1 MAYLGFDPQVSSTSY
16 RNIDDISASFDGFIT
31 TFPLRV
37 GGVVPGIAPINEQ
50 QLLINVGGV
59 PQQPDPSGVN
69 GFKLS
74 AGNIVFSSA
83 PSIGEKFWGV
93 ILAGVDR
100 ASAGVSYPDGS
111 VTAPSITFDAQTT
124 TGLYR
129 SGSNQ
134 LAIALNGL
142 NPVTFT
148 TTGLRLNGATSG
160 TVTLA
165 APAVAGGNTLTL
177 PANNGTNGQ
186 ALTTNGSGG
195 LTWST
200 VTIPGEVKYFAMTT
214 APSGFLKA
222 NGAELLI
229 AAYTALY
236 TALTNSGTVFP
247 FGANTNGSGSAG
259 STHFRLPDLRGEF
272 VRGWDDSRGI
282 DSARTFGSTQ
292 SGQIQSHSH
301 PTGGTESNYK
311 HVVAAFTDGSFDG
324 TSYTASTNDANYNA
338 NSRTDTTGGTETR
351 PRNIALLAC
360 IAF

>member
-1 MAYLGFDPQVSSTSY
+1 MAYLGFDPQISSTSY
-16 RNIDDISASFDGFIT
+16 RNIDDISASFDGFVT
-31 TFPLRV
+31 AFPLRV

-50 QLLINVGGV
+50 QVLINVGGV

-69 GFKLS
+69 GFRLS

-83 PSIGEKFWGV
+83 PSTGEKFWGV

-100 ASAGVSYPDGS
+100 VSAGVSYPDGS
-111 VTAPSITFDAQTT
+111 VTTPSITFDAQNT

-134 LAIALNGL
+134 LAVALNGT

-160 TVTLA
+160 TLTLA

-186 ALTTNGSGG
+186 ALTTNGSGV
-195 LTWST
+195 LTWSK
-200 VTIPGEVKYFAMTT
+200 VAIPGEVKYFAMTT

-222 NGAELLI
+222 NGAAISRTTYSELF
-229 AAYTALY
+229 TAI
-236 TALTNSGTVFP
+236 GTT
-247 FGANTNGSGSAG
+247 FGVGDG
-259 STHFRLPDLRGEF
+259 STTFNLPDLRGEF
-272 VRGWDDSRGI
+272 IRGWDDSRGV
-282 DSARTFGSTQ
+282 DSGRGFGSFQ
-292 SGQIQSHSH
+292 GDAFASHTHTFPLGWLDGPYPLS
-301 PTGGTESNYK
+301 PAGYLGGIS
-311 HVVAAFTDGSFDG
+311 
-324 TSYTASTNDANYNA
+324 YNA
-338 NSRTDTTGGTETR
+338 TWTTSASGGTETR

>member
-1 MAYLGFDPQVSSTSY
+1 MAYLGFDPQISSTSY
-16 RNIDDISASFDGFIT
+16 RNIDDISASFDGFVT
-31 TFPLRV
+31 AFPLRV

-50 QLLINVGGV
+50 QVLINVGGV
-59 PQQPDPSGVN
+59 PQQPDPSGIN
-69 GFKLS
+69 GFRLS

-83 PSIGEKFWGV
+83 PSAGEKFWGV
-93 ILAGVDR
+93 ILAGIDR
-100 ASAGVSYPDGS
+100 TSAGISYPDGS
-111 VTAPSITFDAQTT
+111 VTTPAITFSSQNT

-134 LAIALNGL
+134 LAVALNGI

-177 PANNGTNGQ
+177 PADNGTNGQ

-200 VTIPGEVKYFAMTT
+200 VTIPGEVRYFAMTT

-222 NGAELLI
+222 NGAAISRTTYSALF
-229 AAYTALY
+229 TAI
-236 TALTNSGTVFP
+236 GTT
-247 FGANTNGSGSAG
+247 FGVGDG
-259 STHFRLPDLRGEF
+259 STTFNVPDLRGEF
-272 VRGWDDSRGI
+272 IRGWDDGRGV
-282 DSARTFGSTQ
+282 DSGRALGTAQ
-292 SGQIQSHSH
+292 AQDYQSHAHGSGWH
-301 PTGGTESNYK
+301 TTANELGNVGYQNGGLFVNRGALNTA
-311 HVVAAFTDGSFDG
+311 VGAA
-324 TSYTASTNDANYNA
+324 TNA
-338 NSRTDTTGGTETR
+338 TGGTETR